1 MIGKDNQYLRFTK
14 YDLRFLNC
22 GLLYLPVIEIII

>member
-14 YDLRFLNC
+14 YDLRFLNETAIFAKN
-22 GLLYLPVIEIII
+22 LYST